1 MISYPGSVKFKI
13 KTYIIKILIFLAFI
27 VFSIPFSFADTL
39 KIKDKFFNSFE
50 SFLNENFE
58 NTDFTIKSIENSKP
72 EIGILTLKPLIDTD
86 NGLTFFQGSFF
97 THDGDR
103 ETLNLGFGRRIFS
116 NDDSVMFGLN
126 TFYDYELDY
135 NHQRTSLGAEI
146 RSSILEL
153 NSNYY
158 FALSNSRTGK
168 DNIKEEVAD
177 GYDIEIGAHVPYIPT
192 AKFYTKYFE
201 YDIPGGSDFE
211 GLEYSSKIG
220 VPNSGIDFEI
230 GFKDYANNGS
240 DDEWF
245 FNLTF
250 SLNKINADRNFITN
264 EAFERVSMK
273 DKKYEKVRRENLI
286 LKTKESFS
294 IKTAG
299 F

>member
-1 MISYPGSVKFKI
+1 MRI
-13 KTYIIKILIFLAFI
+13 KNLVILFFVLFLT
-27 VFSIPFSFADTL
+27 PFSFADTL
-39 KIKDKFFNSFE
+39 KIKNKFVSSFE
-50 SFLNENFE
+50 GFLNENFE
-58 NTDFTIKSIENSKP
+58 NTDFTIKSIENNKP

-126 TFYDYELDY
+126 AFYDHELGYD
-135 NHQRTSLGAEI
+135 HQRTSLGAEI

-153 NSNYY
+153 NSNHY

-168 DNIKEEVAD
+168 DNVKEEVAD
-177 GYDIEIGAHVPYIPT
+177 GYDIEIGAHIPYVPT
-192 AKFYTKYFE
+192 AKFFTKYFE
-201 YDIPGGSDFE
+201 YDVPGGLDYE

-240 DDEWF
+240 EDEWF

>member
-1 MISYPGSVKFKI
+1 MKI
-13 KTYIIKILIFLAFI
+13 KNLVILFFLLLT
-27 VFSIPFSFADTL
+27 SFSFADTL
-39 KIKDKFFNSFE
+39 KIKDKFVSSFE

-177 GYDIEIGAHVPYIPT
+177 GYDIEIGAHVPYVPT

-240 DDEWF
+240 EDEWF

-294 IKTAG
+294 IQTAG

>member
-1 MISYPGSVKFKI
+1 MKI
-13 KTYIIKILIFLAFI
+13 KNLVILIFLLLT
-27 VFSIPFSFADTL
+27 SFSFADTL
-39 KIKDKFFNSFE
+39 KIKDKFVSSFE

-177 GYDIEIGAHVPYIPT
+177 GYDIEIGAHVPYVPT

-220 VPNSGIDFEI
+220 IPNTGLDFEV

-240 DDEWF
+240 EDEWF

-250 SLNKINADRNFITN
+250 SLNKINADRSFITN

-273 DKKYEKVRRENLI
+273 DKKYKKVRRENLI

-294 IKTAG
+294 IKTSG

>member
-1 MISYPGSVKFKI
+1 MRI
-13 KTYIIKILIFLAFI
+13 KNLVILFFVLFLT
-27 VFSIPFSFADTL
+27 PFSFADTL
-39 KIKDKFFNSFE
+39 KIKNKFVSSFE
-50 SFLNENFE
+50 GFLNENFE
-58 NTDFTIKSIENSKP
+58 NTDFTIKSIENNKP

-116 NDDSVMFGLN
+116 NEDSVMFGLN
-126 TFYDYELDY
+126 AFYDHELGYD
-135 NHQRTSLGAEI
+135 HQRTSLGAEI

-153 NSNYY
+153 NSNHY

-168 DNIKEEVAD
+168 DNVKEEVAD
-177 GYDIEIGAHVPYIPT
+177 GYDIEIGAHIPYVPT
-192 AKFYTKYFE
+192 AKFFTKYFE
-201 YDIPGGSDFE
+201 YDVPGGLDYE

-240 DDEWF
+240 EDEWF

-250 SLNKINADRNFITN
+250 SLNRINADRNFITN

>member
-1 MISYPGSVKFKI
+1 MRI
-13 KTYIIKILIFLAFI
+13 KNLVILFFVLFLT
-27 VFSIPFSFADTL
+27 PFSFADTL
-39 KIKDKFFNSFE
+39 KIKNKFVSSFE
-50 SFLNENFE
+50 GFLNENFE
-58 NTDFTIKSIENSKP
+58 NTDFTIKSIENNKP

-126 TFYDYELDY
+126 AFYDHELGYD
-135 NHQRTSLGAEI
+135 HQRTSLGAEI

-153 NSNYY
+153 NSNHY
-158 FALSNSRTGK
+158 FALSNSRTVK
-168 DNIKEEVAD
+168 DNVKEEVAD
-177 GYDIEIGAHVPYIPT
+177 GYDIEIGAHIPYVPT
-192 AKFYTKYFE
+192 AKFFTKYFE
-201 YDIPGGSDFE
+201 YDVPGGSDYE

-230 GFKDYANNGS
+230 GFKDFANNGS
-240 DDEWF
+240 EDEWF

>member
-1 MISYPGSVKFKI
+1 MKI
-13 KTYIIKILIFLAFI
+13 KNLVILFFLLLT
-27 VFSIPFSFADTL
+27 SYSFADTL

-177 GYDIEIGAHVPYIPT
+177 GYDIEIGAHVPYVPT

-220 VPNSGIDFEI
+220 IPNTGLDFEV
-230 GFKDYANNGS
+230 GFKDYGNNGYE
-240 DDEWF
+240 DQWF

-250 SLNKINADRNFITN
+250 NINKMNSNTSLISDQ
-264 EAFERVSMK
+264 AFERTSMK

-286 LKTKESFS
+286 VKSKAFS
-294 IKTAG
+294 VKAG
-299 F
+299 GL

>member
-1 MISYPGSVKFKI
+1 M
-13 KTYIIKILIFLAFI
+13 
-27 VFSIPFSFADTL
+27 
-39 KIKDKFFNSFE
+39 
-50 SFLNENFE
+50 
-58 NTDFTIKSIENSKP
+58 ENSKP

-177 GYDIEIGAHVPYIPT
+177 GYDIEIGAHVPYVPT

-220 VPNSGIDFEI
+220 IPNTGLDFEV

-240 DDEWF
+240 EDEWF

-250 SLNKINADRNFITN
+250 SLNKINADRSFITN

-294 IKTAG
+294 IKTSG

>member
-1 MISYPGSVKFKI
+1 MRLKNLV
-13 KTYIIKILIFLAFI
+13 ILLFLF
-27 VFSIPFSFADTL
+27 FLTPFSFADTL
-39 KIKDKFFNSFE
+39 KIKNKFVSSFE
-50 SFLNENFE
+50 GFLNENFE
-58 NTDFTIKSIENSKP
+58 NTDFTIKSIENNKP

-126 TFYDYELDY
+126 AFYDHELGYD
-135 NHQRTSLGAEI
+135 HQRTSLGAEI

-153 NSNYY
+153 NSNHY

-168 DNIKEEVAD
+168 DNVKEEVAD
-177 GYDIEIGAHVPYIPT
+177 GYDIEIGAHIPYVPT
-192 AKFYTKYFE
+192 AKFFTKYFE
-201 YDIPGGSDFE
+201 YDVPGGLDYE

-240 DDEWF
+240 EDEWF

-250 SLNKINADRNFITN
+250 SLNRINADRNFIIN

>member
-1 MISYPGSVKFKI
+1 MRI
-13 KTYIIKILIFLAFI
+13 KNLVILLFLLFLT
-27 VFSIPFSFADTL
+27 PFSFADTL
-39 KIKDKFFNSFE
+39 KIKNKFVSSFE

-58 NTDFTIKSIENSKP
+58 NTDFTIKSIENNKP

-126 TFYDYELDY
+126 AFYDHELGYD
-135 NHQRTSLGAEI
+135 HQRTSLGAEI

-153 NSNYY
+153 NSNHY
-158 FALSNSRTGK
+158 FALSNSRTVK
-168 DNIKEEVAD
+168 DNVKEEVAD
-177 GYDIEIGAHVPYIPT
+177 GYDIEIGAHIPYVPT
-192 AKFYTKYFE
+192 AKFFTKYFE
-201 YDIPGGSDFE
+201 YDVPGGLDYE

-240 DDEWF
+240 EDEWF

-250 SLNKINADRNFITN
+250 SLNRINADRNFITN